1 MDTQS
6 IGDETQQL
14 APLRVRR
21 RTATQAD
28 IAEAAASLFERHGFE
43 NVTVEQIATAAGIS
57 MRTFYRHC
65 SGKDEALSV
74 GLRAGPDELTAAI
87 RKRRDLPLLDAVV
100 AGFMEVSAGP
110 VRRSELRLILGTPAL
125 RMSWLAA
132 GRAAQE
138 DLVAVIHQY
147 FPTIT
152 ALEAQARSAAIVA
165 ILTVVL
171 ESWTTAEDDDL
182 QLRSQQALRVL
193 NDW

>member
-1 MDTQS
+1 MQGADNEIRQ
-6 IGDETQQL
+6 I

-21 RTATQAD
+21 RTATQAE
-28 IAEAAASLFERHGFE
+28 IAEAAASLFERYGFE

-74 GLRAGPDELTAAI
+74 GLSAGPEELAAAI
-87 RKRRDLPLLDAVV
+87 GKHQDLPLLEAVV
-100 AGFMEVSAGP
+100 AGFVEVSDSP

-125 RMSWLAA
+125 RASWLAA

-138 DLVAVIHQY
+138 DLVGIVRQH
-147 FPTIT
+147 FPAIT
-152 ALEAQARSAAIVA
+152 VFEAQARAAAIIS

-171 ESWTTAEDDDL
+171 EAWTAAEDDDL
-182 QLRSQQALRVL
+182 PLRAQQALRVL
-193 NDW
+193 TDW